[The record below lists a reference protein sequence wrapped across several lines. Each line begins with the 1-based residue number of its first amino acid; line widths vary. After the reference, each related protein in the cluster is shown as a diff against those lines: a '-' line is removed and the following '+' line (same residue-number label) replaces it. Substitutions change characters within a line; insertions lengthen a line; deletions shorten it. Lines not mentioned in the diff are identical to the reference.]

1 MMNTTANATLKQRLS
16 TERLRRHWSQL
27 EVADHIGTTPGN
39 VSRWERGITSPGP
52 YFRTKLC
59 ALFGMSA
66 HELGLAWEALDDLP
80 SQDPPASA
88 VTASLPWKVNSQE
101 NSFLTSR
108 DELLVHLHTLLR
120 TPTTAALTQAIS
132 GLEGISRME
141 GVHSLLIAF
150 EQQGKPAG
158 QVEITTGGAGTV
170 RMTVLLVEHSIEGI
184 LPSKRNC
191 NDAYKETE
199 HALSER
205 TPLMNTDIQAE
216 KQLEMGSQAQASLT
230 ETDMLVQCGL
240 SAEEIVAMRWLR
252 HWYQTGGS
260 DRVQI
265 VRRWEFLKWLLMMG
279 MLEV

>member
-88 VTASLPWKVNSQE
+88 VTASLSWKVNSQE

-132 GLEGISRME
+132 DLE

-150 EQQGKPAG
+150 GQQGKPRG
-158 QVEITTGGAGTV
+158 QVEITTVRAGKE

-191 NDAYKETE
+191 IEAYKETE
-199 HALSER
+199 HARSER

-216 KQLEMGSQAQASLT
+216 KQLEMDSQAQASLT

-240 SAEEIVAMRWLR
+240 SAEEIVAMLWLR

-260 DRVQI
+260 DRVQT
-265 VRRWEFLKWLLMMG
+265 VRHLEFLKWLLMMG

>member
-66 HELGLAWEALDDLP
+66 HELGLAWEALDVLP

-88 VTASLPWKVNSQE
+88 VTASLSWKVNSQE

-132 GLEGISRME
+132 DLE

-150 EQQGKPAG
+150 G
-158 QVEITTGGAGTV
+158 Q
-170 RMTVLLVEHSIEGI
+170 
-184 LPSKRNC
+184 
-191 NDAYKETE
+191 
-199 HALSER
+199 
-205 TPLMNTDIQAE
+205 
-216 KQLEMGSQAQASLT
+216 
-230 ETDMLVQCGL
+230 
-240 SAEEIVAMRWLR
+240 
-252 HWYQTGGS
+252 
-260 DRVQI
+260 
-265 VRRWEFLKWLLMMG
+265 
-279 MLEV
+279 

>member
-132 GLEGISRME
+132 DLE

-150 EQQGKPAG
+150 DQQGKPRG
-158 QVEITTGGAGTV
+158 QVEITTVGAGKE

-184 LPSKRNC
+184 LPSKWNC
-191 NDAYKETE
+191 IEAYKETE
-199 HALSER
+199 HARSER

-240 SAEEIVAMRWLR
+240 SAEEIVAVLWLR
-252 HWYQTGGS
+252 QWYQTGGS

-279 MLEV
+279 MLEE